1 MTAAVSETGMPA
13 ASDGAGPGPIL
24 SISGLSIRFP
34 KRYGAVDVLDGV
46 QLDIG
51 PGECVAV
58 VGESGCGKSLLG
70 LAAADLLP
78 PTAAVSGTVAFRG
91 RDIRRMRR
99 RERNALRGARIGV
112 VYQDALTSLN
122 PGMSVGAQL
131 RQVCKLG
138 ARATPEQLLHDVG
151 LADTARILRAKPY
164 QLSGGQRQRVLIAI
178 ALARE
183 PDLIIADEP
192 TTALDVTVQ
201 AQVVKL
207 LQRLQT
213 EHHFALLFVSHDLAL
228 VSHLARRTAVMY
240 AGQVVEAGPTEQILT
255 NPRHPYTA
263 GLLAASMSLEEGR
276 GTLSPIAGHV
286 RQPADFASGCR
297 FRDRC
302 PYAQDDCQ
310 QRPGLSADGNARRLA
325 CFHPVGTRPPQPPA
339 GGERS

>member
-1 MTAAVSETGMPA
+1 MN
-13 ASDGAGPGPIL
+13 GPVL
-24 SISGLSIRFP
+24 SVADLSVRFP
-34 KRYGAVDVLDGV
+34 RRYGAVDVLDHV
-46 QLDIG
+46 ELDIV

-78 PTAAVSGTVAFRG
+78 PSARVSGTISFHG
-91 RDIRRMRR
+91 KDIRRMRA
-99 RERNALRGARIGV
+99 RERTAFRGAGIGV

-131 RQVCKLG
+131 RQVCRLG
-138 ARATPEQLLHDVG
+138 APSTPDQLLHDVG
-151 LADTARILRAKPY
+151 LTDTARILRAKPY

-207 LQRLQT
+207 LRDLQARR
-213 EHHFALLFVSHDLAL
+213 HFALLFVSHDLAL
-228 VSHLARRTAVMY
+228 VSQLAGRTTVMY
-240 AGQVVEAGPTEQILT
+240 AGQVVEAGPTEAILSD
-255 NPRHPYTA
+255 PRHPYTA
-263 GLLAASMSLEEGR
+263 GLLKASVSLEER
-276 GTLSPIAGHV
+276 HETLTPIAGHV

-302 PYAQDDCQ
+302 ARAEDDCAT
-310 QRPGLSADGNARRLA
+310 RPNLVTADDGRRLA
-325 CFHPVGTRPPQPPA
+325 CFHPVG
-339 GGERS
+339 GERP